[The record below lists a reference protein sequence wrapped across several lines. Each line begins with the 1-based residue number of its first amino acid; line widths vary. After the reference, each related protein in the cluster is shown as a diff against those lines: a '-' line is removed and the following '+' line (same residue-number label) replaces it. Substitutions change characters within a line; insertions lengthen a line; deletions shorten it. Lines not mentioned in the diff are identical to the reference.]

1 MLFMN
6 GHLNEKLHMKCN
18 RLGERMLAVNDY
30 INDVS
35 KSIPFFIQGDARN
48 VLARLPNDCIDCVVT
63 SPPYY
68 MKRQYLGGGIGLEN
82 TYQQYID
89 NLLAIIEE
97 VYRVLKPTGSFWL
110 NIGDSYKNKQLLN
123 IPYRVAIRMQD
134 EQGWILRNT
143 VVWDKMKG
151 AMSQSKDSLGCE
163 YEPLFHFVKIRG
175 GYYYDSNSVRKKPH
189 SARVENGAV
198 VSATGVSGIRY
209 RRKIELSTELT
220 EEQRANAYQALDEA
234 LERIKKGELSDFRMV
249 IKGANQRVTNGN
261 TSNLSGRAKE
271 LQDKGFYFLFY
282 NPNGSMISDVWQ
294 ILPEDTQ
301 GRKLHFAP
309 FPEDLVKTPIILT
322 CPPNGIV
329 LDPFVGTGT
338 TSYVA
343 TQLGRRSIGIDMA
356 HEYLELAADRCSE
369 YGCVINK

>member
-1 MLFMN
+1 
-6 GHLNEKLHMKCN
+6 
-18 RLGERMLAVNDY
+18 MLAVNEY
-30 INDVS
+30 LNDTT
-35 KSIPFFIQGDARN
+35 KSIPFFIQGDALN
-48 VLARLPNDCIDCVVT
+48 VLANLPNDCIDCVVT

-134 EQGWILRNT
+134 EQKWILRNT

-163 YEPLFHFVKIRG
+163 YEPLFHFVKRRS
-175 GYYYDSNSVRKKPH
+175 GYYYDSDSVRKKPR
-189 SARVENGAV
+189 SAHVENGAV
-198 VSATGVSGIRY
+198 VSATGVSGVRY

-220 EEQRANAYQALDEA
+220 EEQRTNAYQALDEV

-249 IKGANQRVTNGN
+249 IKGANQRVTNGD
-261 TSNLSGRAKE
+261 TTNLSGRAKE
-271 LQDKGFYFLFY
+271 LRDKGFYFLFY

-294 ILPEDTQ
+294 IIPEDTQ

-309 FPEDLVKTPIILT
+309 FPEDLVKTPIVLT

-356 HEYLELAADRCSE
+356 QEYLELAEDRCSE
-369 YGCVINK
+369 YGCVINKELETLL

>member
-1 MLFMN
+1 MLVV
-6 GHLNEKLHMKCN
+6 NE
-18 RLGERMLAVNDY
+18 Y
-30 INDVS
+30 INDTT
-35 KSIPFFIQGDARN
+35 KSIPFIIQGDALN
-48 VLARLPNDCIDCVVT
+48 VLANLPNDCIDCVVT

-134 EQGWILRNT
+134 EQKWILRNT

-163 YEPLFHFVKIRG
+163 YEPLFHFVKKRS
-175 GYYYDSNSVRKKPH
+175 GYYYDSDSVRKKPR
-189 SARVENGAV
+189 SAHVENGAV
-198 VSATGVSGIRY
+198 VSATGVSGVRY

-220 EEQRANAYQALDEA
+220 EEQRTNAYQALDEV

-249 IKGANQRVTNGN
+249 IKGANQRVTNGDA
-261 TSNLSGRAKE
+261 TNLSGRAKE
-271 LQDKGFYFLFY
+271 LRDKGFYFLFY

-294 ILPEDTQ
+294 IIPEDTQ

-309 FPEDLVKTPIILT
+309 FPEDLVKTPIVLT

-356 HEYLELAADRCSE
+356 QEYLELAEDRCSE
-369 YGCVINK
+369 YGCVINKELETLL

>member
-1 MLFMN
+1 
-6 GHLNEKLHMKCN
+6 
-18 RLGERMLAVNDY
+18 MLAVNEY
-30 INDVS
+30 INDTT
-35 KSIPFFIQGDARN
+35 KSIPFFIQGDALN
-48 VLARLPNDCIDCVVT
+48 VLANLPNDCIDCVVT

-134 EQGWILRNT
+134 EQKWILRNT

-163 YEPLFHFVKIRG
+163 YEPLFHFVKKRS
-175 GYYYDSNSVRKKPH
+175 GYYYDSDSVRKKPR
-189 SARVENGAV
+189 SAHVENGAV
-198 VSATGVSGIRY
+198 VSATGVSGVRY

-220 EEQRANAYQALDEA
+220 EEQRTNAYQALDEV

-249 IKGANQRVTNGN
+249 IKGANQRVTNGD
-261 TSNLSGRAKE
+261 TTNLSGRAKE
-271 LQDKGFYFLFY
+271 LRDKGFYFLFY

-294 ILPEDTQ
+294 IIPEDTQ

-309 FPEDLVKTPIILT
+309 FPEDLVKTPIVLT

-343 TQLGRRSIGIDMA
+343 TQFGRRSIGIDMA
-356 HEYLELAADRCSE
+356 QEYLELAEDRCSE
-369 YGCVINK
+369 YGCVINKELETLL

>member
-1 MLFMN
+1 
-6 GHLNEKLHMKCN
+6 
-18 RLGERMLAVNDY
+18 MLAINEY
-30 INDVS
+30 INDTD
-35 KSIPFFIQGDARN
+35 KLIPFFIQGDSLN
-48 VLARLPNDCIDCVVT
+48 VLAHLPNDCIDCIVT

-68 MKRQYLGGGIGLEN
+68 MKRQYLGGGIGLES

-89 NLLAIIEE
+89 NLLAIMKE
-97 VYRVLKPTGSFWL
+97 VYRVLKPTGSCWL

-134 EQGWILRNT
+134 EQKWILRNT

-163 YEPLFHFVKIRG
+163 YEPLFHFVKKRR
-175 GYYYDSNSVRKKPH
+175 GYYYDSNSVRKKPR
-189 SARVENGAV
+189 SAHIENGAV
-198 VSATGVSGIRY
+198 VSATGVSGVRY

-220 EEQRANAYQALDEA
+220 EEQRINAYQALDEV

-261 TSNLSGRAKE
+261 TTNLSGRAKE

-294 ILPEDTQ
+294 IIPEDTQ

-309 FPEDLVKTPIILT
+309 FPEDLVKTPIVLT

-356 HEYLELAADRCSE
+356 QEYLELAADRCSE
-369 YGCVINK
+369 FGCVINNK

>member
-1 MLFMN
+1 
-6 GHLNEKLHMKCN
+6 
-18 RLGERMLAVNDY
+18 MLAVNEY
-30 INDVS
+30 LNDTT
-35 KSIPFFIQGDARN
+35 KSIPFFIQGDALN
-48 VLARLPNDCIDCVVT
+48 VLANLPNDCIDCVVT

-134 EQGWILRNT
+134 EQKWILRNT

-163 YEPLFHFVKIRG
+163 YEPLFHFVKKRS
-175 GYYYDSNSVRKKPH
+175 GYYYDSDSVRKKPR
-189 SARVENGAV
+189 SAHVENGAV
-198 VSATGVSGIRY
+198 VSATGVSGVRY

-220 EEQRANAYQALDEA
+220 EEQRTNAYQALDEV

-249 IKGANQRVTNGN
+249 IKGANQRVTNGDA
-261 TSNLSGRAKE
+261 TNLSGRAKE
-271 LQDKGFYFLFY
+271 LRDKGFYFLFY

-294 ILPEDTQ
+294 IIPEDTQ

-309 FPEDLVKTPIILT
+309 FPEDLVKTPIVLT

-356 HEYLELAADRCSE
+356 QEYLELAEDRCSE
-369 YGCVINK
+369 YGCVINKELETLL

>member
-1 MLFMN
+1 
-6 GHLNEKLHMKCN
+6 
-18 RLGERMLAVNDY
+18 MLAVNEY
-30 INDVS
+30 INDTT
-35 KSIPFFIQGDARN
+35 KSIPFFIQGDALN
-48 VLARLPNDCIDCVVT
+48 VLANLPNDCIDCVVT

-134 EQGWILRNT
+134 EQKWILRNT

-163 YEPLFHFVKIRG
+163 YEPLFHFVKRRS
-175 GYYYDSNSVRKKPH
+175 GYYYDSDSVRKKPR
-189 SARVENGAV
+189 SAHVENGAV
-198 VSATGVSGIRY
+198 VSATGVSGVRY

-220 EEQRANAYQALDEA
+220 EEQRTNAYQALDEV

-249 IKGANQRVTNGN
+249 IKGANQRVTNGD
-261 TSNLSGRAKE
+261 TTNLSGRAKE
-271 LQDKGFYFLFY
+271 LRDKGFYFLFY

-294 ILPEDTQ
+294 IIPEDTQ

-309 FPEDLVKTPIILT
+309 FPEDLVKTPIVLT

-356 HEYLELAADRCSE
+356 QEYLELAEDRCSE
-369 YGCVINK
+369 YGCVINKELETLL

>member
-1 MLFMN
+1 
-6 GHLNEKLHMKCN
+6 
-18 RLGERMLAVNDY
+18 MLAVNEY
-30 INDVS
+30 INDTT
-35 KSIPFFIQGDARN
+35 KSIPFFIQGDALN
-48 VLARLPNDCIDCVVT
+48 VLANLPNDCIDCVVT

-89 NLLAIIEE
+89 NLLAIIGE

-134 EQGWILRNT
+134 EQKWILRNT

-163 YEPLFHFVKIRG
+163 YEPLFHFVKKRS
-175 GYYYDSNSVRKKPH
+175 GYYYDSDSVRKRPR
-189 SARVENGAV
+189 SAHVENGAV
-198 VSATGVSGIRY
+198 VSATGVSGVRY

-220 EEQRANAYQALDEA
+220 EEQRTNAYQALDEV

-249 IKGANQRVTNGN
+249 IKGANQRVTNGD
-261 TSNLSGRAKE
+261 TTNLSGRAKE

-294 ILPEDTQ
+294 IIPEDTQ

-309 FPEDLVKTPIILT
+309 FPEDLVKTPIVLT

-356 HEYLELAADRCSE
+356 QEYLELAEDRCSE
-369 YGCVINK
+369 YGCVINKELETLL

>member
-1 MLFMN
+1 
-6 GHLNEKLHMKCN
+6 
-18 RLGERMLAVNDY
+18 MLAVNEY
-30 INDVS
+30 INDTT
-35 KSIPFFIQGDARN
+35 KSIPFFIQGDALN
-48 VLARLPNDCIDCVVT
+48 VLADLPNDCIDCVVT

-134 EQGWILRNT
+134 EQKWILRNT

-163 YEPLFHFVKIRG
+163 YEPLFHFVKKRS
-175 GYYYDSNSVRKKPH
+175 GYYYDSDSVRKKPR
-189 SARVENGAV
+189 SAHVENGAV
-198 VSATGVSGIRY
+198 VSATGVSGVRY

-220 EEQRANAYQALDEA
+220 EEQRTNAYQALDEV

-249 IKGANQRVTNGN
+249 IKGANQRVTNGDA
-261 TSNLSGRAKE
+261 TNLSGRAKE
-271 LQDKGFYFLFY
+271 LRDKGFYFLFY

-294 ILPEDTQ
+294 IIPEDTQ

-309 FPEDLVKTPIILT
+309 FPEDLVKTPIVLT

-356 HEYLELAADRCSE
+356 QEYLELAEDRCSE
-369 YGCVINK
+369 YGCVINKELETLL